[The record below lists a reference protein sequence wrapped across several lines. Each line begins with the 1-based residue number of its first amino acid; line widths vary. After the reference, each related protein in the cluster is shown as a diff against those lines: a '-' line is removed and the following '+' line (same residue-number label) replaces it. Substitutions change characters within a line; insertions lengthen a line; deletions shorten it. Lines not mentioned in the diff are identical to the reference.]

1 MITGDGNTT
10 KAVTVVGVKVEEAT
24 AVADRVVGVAAVVEV
39 VEGVAVVEVAVAVA
53 EVGAEATAVAEVGV
67 TVVEATAA
75 EDFWVSSQRHRS
87 QQDEKEK
94 LRIPRATS
102 ASAYPVYNFPGHH
115 KPPTRGTSAV
125 HRKSNYRSR

>member
-1 MITGDGNTT
+1 MITDDGNTT

-24 AVADRVVGVAAVVEV
+24 AVAERVVGVAAVVEV
-39 VEGVAVVEVAVAVA
+39 EVGVAVA

-67 TVVEATAA
+67 RVVEATAA
-75 EDFWVSSQRHRS
+75 EDFSQRHRS

-102 ASAYPVYNFPGHH
+102 ASAYPIYNFPGHH